1 VIEHLAS
8 RPPVDLA
15 VAAFLI
21 LAAVIA
27 AALTHHRQESP

>member
-8 RPPVDLA
+8 RPPIDLA

-21 LAAVIA
+21 LTAVIA
-27 AALTHHRQESP
+27 AALTRHRQETR